1 MIKASKKQQQYAKLK
16 EEQHEQADG
25 KRRSASSKLTLD
37 TKTAGNC
44 ETEGVPERR
53 RWIKAAIAYQGHLA
67 EEYGLG
73 WVTVTRQ

>member
-1 MIKASKKQQQYAKLK
+1 MIKASKKQQHAKLK

-25 KRRSASSKLTLD
+25 KRRSASSKLTPD

-53 RWIKAAIAYQGHLA
+53 WWIKAAIAYQGHLA
-67 EEYGLG
+67 EEYGHG

>member
-1 MIKASKKQQQYAKLK
+1 MIKAKKKQQHAKFRK
-16 EEQHEQADG
+16 KQHEQANG
-25 KRRSASSKLTLD
+25 KRRSTSSKLSSD

-44 ETEGVPERR
+44 ETEGIPERR